1 VGQDS
6 AAPEGEKHPV
16 QYFRFNVENGRSRID
31 LK

>member
-1 VGQDS
+1 VAQDS
-6 AAPEGEKHPV
+6 AVLEGETRPI